1 MRRIQRS
8 DLMDMGQGFHG
19 RPRDCKRL
27 CRPSRRALTCGR
39 GGLSV
44 ATVLALAL
52 VLLALGPAPEVSA
65 SPGTAR
71 VLIQTLRGDIVVEVD
86 TARAP
91 VTAANFLR

>member
-1 MRRIQRS
+1 MA
-8 DLMDMGQGFHG
+8 
-19 RPRDCKRL
+19 P
-27 CRPSRRALTCGR
+27 
-39 GGLSV
+39 
-44 ATVLALAL
+44 VLALAL

-91 VTAANFLR
+91 VTAANFLRYVPGITSARRRDVDRA